1 MKYKVSLKYIKKV
14 IQFYSNFH
22 TLEYS
27 LANSNSP
34 LSRYILQT
42 SLKCK
47 DGTEISVK
55 QAQKWMGKKSDE
67 RFIWYSLHVH
77 QKGCQHAVAVSM
89 IAVPI

>member
-1 MKYKVSLKYIKKV
+1 MYEVRLKYTTRTV
-14 IQFYSNFH
+14 IQSYSNFH

-47 DGTEISVK
+47 DGIEITVK
-55 QAQKWMGKKSDE
+55 QVQKWMAK
-67 RFIWYSLHVH
+67 I
-77 QKGCQHAVAVSM
+77 
-89 IAVPI
+89 